1 MYTIKSFFRLAA
13 LSAGLFLSAAGCSED
28 NPSSPED
35 GTIEVSLSTRG
46 GVETADY
53 RQWVFGSD
61 NKCVF
66 NQSFGAGSGSVRL
79 KDGTYRF
86 ATLSG
91 MEGFSLPAA
100 GTTDG
105 IDPSALI
112 PLKANGSK
120 CSAARVSFLK
130 EVKIPEATVYEATL
144 KPATCLLNLE
154 LKDVPD
160 GTTLAL
166 TNMYNGVSLT
176 GSSDG
181 SAAVCLSY
189 PLGNGENICLP
200 TNKNAMLKYTS
211 ASGKSAPASGTLDL
225 GVTLEAGYTYSFVLQ
240 WNEGLQLSSSSIKGW
255 DEEGNKE
262 GDAIIH

>member
-86 ATLSG
+86 ATLPIS
-91 MEGFSLPAA
+91 FRVW
-100 GTTDG
+100 
-105 IDPSALI
+105 
-112 PLKANGSK
+112 KAS
-120 CSAARVSFLK
+120 R
-130 EVKIPEATVYEATL
+130 
-144 KPATCLLNLE
+144 CLLP
-154 LKDVPD
+154 VQR
-160 GTTLAL
+160 T
-166 TNMYNGVSLT
+166 VST
-176 GSSDG
+176 
-181 SAAVCLSY
+181 
-189 PLGNGENICLP
+189 PR
-200 TNKNAMLKYTS
+200 
-211 ASGKSAPASGTLDL
+211 
-225 GVTLEAGYTYSFVLQ
+225 
-240 WNEGLQLSSSSIKGW
+240 
-255 DEEGNKE
+255 
-262 GDAIIH
+262 H